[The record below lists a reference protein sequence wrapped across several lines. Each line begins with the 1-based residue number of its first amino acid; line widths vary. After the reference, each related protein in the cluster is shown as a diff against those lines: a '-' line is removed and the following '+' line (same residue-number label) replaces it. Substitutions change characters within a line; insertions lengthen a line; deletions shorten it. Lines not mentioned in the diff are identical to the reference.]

1 MWDKSHPFVTKP
13 YGLGSP
19 KRTNLLG
26 VGLRCKIKNG
36 ENPDTPQMIMMSLS
50 LNWTCWKDK
59 VLLLIKFGLN
69 KNNFILK
76 NDVFEFKLDLVER

>member
-1 MWDKSHPFVTKP
+1 
-13 YGLGSP
+13 
-19 KRTNLLG
+19 
-26 VGLRCKIKNG
+26 
-36 ENPDTPQMIMMSLS
+36 MIMMSLS